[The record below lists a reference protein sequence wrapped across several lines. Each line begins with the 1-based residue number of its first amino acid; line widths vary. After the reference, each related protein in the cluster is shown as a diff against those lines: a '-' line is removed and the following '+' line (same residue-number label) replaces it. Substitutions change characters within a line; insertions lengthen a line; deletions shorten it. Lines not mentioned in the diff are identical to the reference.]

1 MNIYKMNQY
10 MKQLYNVADVKTG
23 YDYWYFKLIN
33 LILGLFEYQNVPA
46 GLSGR
51 EIEVNLIMTG
61 HAVILA
67 KNNGELFTPL
77 TSIFNYDEYYQPTMA
92 VFANP
97 RVITTKQ
104 FEIVSSY
111 YYDNL
116 TLSEIGDNYNISR
129 QAVNDCINQSVKAL
143 ESYEEKLQLLS
154 KQDAIID
161 KLTKVA
167 NDSNNAE
174 LSSRLAEIIEDIRG

>member
-1 MNIYKMNQY
+1 MSLEESLRITSLIDAY
-10 MKQLYNVADVKTG
+10 G
-23 YDYWYFKLIN
+23 KL
-33 LILGLFEYQNVPA
+33 L
-46 GLSGR
+46 
-51 EIEVNLIMTG
+51 
-61 HAVILA
+61 
-67 KNNGELFTPL
+67 
-77 TSIFNYDEYYQPTMA
+77 
-92 VFANP
+92 
-97 RVITTKQ
+97 TTKQ

-143 ESYEEKLQLLS
+143 ETYEEKLQLLS
-154 KQDAIID
+154 KNEAIID

>member
-1 MNIYKMNQY
+1 MSLEESLRITSLIDAY
-10 MKQLYNVADVKTG
+10 G
-23 YDYWYFKLIN
+23 KL
-33 LILGLFEYQNVPA
+33 L
-46 GLSGR
+46 
-51 EIEVNLIMTG
+51 
-61 HAVILA
+61 
-67 KNNGELFTPL
+67 
-77 TSIFNYDEYYQPTMA
+77 
-92 VFANP
+92 
-97 RVITTKQ
+97 TTKQ

-143 ESYEEKLQLLS
+143 ETYEDKLHLIS
-154 KQDAIID
+154 KNDAIIT
-161 KLTKVA
+161 KLQKMA

>member
-1 MNIYKMNQY
+1 MSLEENLRITSLIDTY
-10 MKQLYNVADVKTG
+10 G
-23 YDYWYFKLIN
+23 KL
-33 LILGLFEYQNVPA
+33 L
-46 GLSGR
+46 
-51 EIEVNLIMTG
+51 
-61 HAVILA
+61 
-67 KNNGELFTPL
+67 
-77 TSIFNYDEYYQPTMA
+77 
-92 VFANP
+92 
-97 RVITTKQ
+97 TTKQ
-104 FEIVSSY
+104 FEVVSSY

-143 ESYEEKLQLLS
+143 ETYEEKLQLLAKNES
-154 KQDAIID
+154 IID

>member
-1 MNIYKMNQY
+1 MSLEENLRITSLIDTY
-10 MKQLYNVADVKTG
+10 G
-23 YDYWYFKLIN
+23 KL
-33 LILGLFEYQNVPA
+33 L
-46 GLSGR
+46 
-51 EIEVNLIMTG
+51 
-61 HAVILA
+61 
-67 KNNGELFTPL
+67 
-77 TSIFNYDEYYQPTMA
+77 
-92 VFANP
+92 
-97 RVITTKQ
+97 TTKQ
-104 FEIVSSY
+104 FEVVSSY

-143 ESYEEKLQLLS
+143 ETYEEKLQLLA
-154 KQDAIID
+154 KNEAIID

>member
-1 MNIYKMNQY
+1 MSLEESLRITSLIDAY
-10 MKQLYNVADVKTG
+10 G
-23 YDYWYFKLIN
+23 KL
-33 LILGLFEYQNVPA
+33 L
-46 GLSGR
+46 
-51 EIEVNLIMTG
+51 
-61 HAVILA
+61 
-67 KNNGELFTPL
+67 
-77 TSIFNYDEYYQPTMA
+77 
-92 VFANP
+92 
-97 RVITTKQ
+97 TTKQ

>member
-1 MNIYKMNQY
+1 MSLEESLRITSLIDTY
-10 MKQLYNVADVKTG
+10 G
-23 YDYWYFKLIN
+23 KL
-33 LILGLFEYQNVPA
+33 L
-46 GLSGR
+46 
-51 EIEVNLIMTG
+51 
-61 HAVILA
+61 
-67 KNNGELFTPL
+67 
-77 TSIFNYDEYYQPTMA
+77 
-92 VFANP
+92 
-97 RVITTKQ
+97 TTKQ

>member
-1 MNIYKMNQY
+1 MSLEESLRITSLIDTY
-10 MKQLYNVADVKTG
+10 G
-23 YDYWYFKLIN
+23 KL
-33 LILGLFEYQNVPA
+33 L
-46 GLSGR
+46 
-51 EIEVNLIMTG
+51 
-61 HAVILA
+61 
-67 KNNGELFTPL
+67 
-77 TSIFNYDEYYQPTMA
+77 
-92 VFANP
+92 
-97 RVITTKQ
+97 TTKQ

-143 ESYEEKLQLLS
+143 ETYEEKLQLLS
-154 KQDAIID
+154 KNEAIID

>member
-1 MNIYKMNQY
+1 MNLEESLRITSLIDTY
-10 MKQLYNVADVKTG
+10 G
-23 YDYWYFKLIN
+23 KL
-33 LILGLFEYQNVPA
+33 L
-46 GLSGR
+46 
-51 EIEVNLIMTG
+51 
-61 HAVILA
+61 
-67 KNNGELFTPL
+67 
-77 TSIFNYDEYYQPTMA
+77 
-92 VFANP
+92 
-97 RVITTKQ
+97 TTKQ

>member
-1 MNIYKMNQY
+1 MSLEESLRITSLIDTY
-10 MKQLYNVADVKTG
+10 G
-23 YDYWYFKLIN
+23 KL
-33 LILGLFEYQNVPA
+33 L
-46 GLSGR
+46 
-51 EIEVNLIMTG
+51 
-61 HAVILA
+61 
-67 KNNGELFTPL
+67 TP
-77 TSIFNYDEYYQPTMA
+77 
-92 VFANP
+92 
-97 RVITTKQ
+97 KQ

>member
-1 MNIYKMNQY
+1 MSLEENLRITSLIDTY
-10 MKQLYNVADVKTG
+10 G
-23 YDYWYFKLIN
+23 KL
-33 LILGLFEYQNVPA
+33 L
-46 GLSGR
+46 
-51 EIEVNLIMTG
+51 
-61 HAVILA
+61 
-67 KNNGELFTPL
+67 
-77 TSIFNYDEYYQPTMA
+77 
-92 VFANP
+92 
-97 RVITTKQ
+97 TTKQ
-104 FEIVSSY
+104 FEVVSSY

-143 ESYEEKLQLLS
+143 ETYEEKLQLLS
-154 KQDAIID
+154 KNEAIID

>member
-1 MNIYKMNQY
+1 MSLEENLRITSLIDTY
-10 MKQLYNVADVKTG
+10 G
-23 YDYWYFKLIN
+23 KL
-33 LILGLFEYQNVPA
+33 
-46 GLSGR
+46 
-51 EIEVNLIMTG
+51 
-61 HAVILA
+61 
-67 KNNGELFTPL
+67 
-77 TSIFNYDEYYQPTMA
+77 
-92 VFANP
+92 
-97 RVITTKQ
+97 ITTKQ
-104 FEIVSSY
+104 FEVVSSY

-143 ESYEEKLQLLS
+143 ETYEEKLQLLA
-154 KQDAIID
+154 KNEAIID